1 MKIIFV
7 HSFLKTEMTGNSNL
21 SNQDDPTTDTLGRS
35 EAQMWLEISLAI
47 LICLVAFTGES
58 TSL

>member
-7 HSFLKTEMTGNSNL
+7 HSLLKTEMTGNSNL
-21 SNQDDPTTDTLGRS
+21 SNQDDPITDTLGRS